1 MIKVLAECDHAF
13 SLVTKSAGVERDL
26 DLIAPMAARGLAR
39 VYLSITTLDADLAR
53 KLEPRASA
61 PARRIEALRELAA
74 AGVPTGVMVAPV
86 IPQLNDRDL
95 EAILEAAAGAGARTA
110 GWIMLRLP
118 REVAPLFRDWLA
130 THYPDRAAHVMS
142 LVQDIRG
149 GRDYD
154 ARFGTRMTGEGVWA
168 RLLRQRFHKA
178 CARLGLNRER
188 HELDLT
194 LFRRPGA
201 AGQAELF

>member
-1 MIKVLAECDHAF
+1 
-13 SLVTKSAGVERDL
+13 
-26 DLIAPMAARGLAR
+26 
-39 VYLSITTLDADLAR
+39 
-53 KLEPRASA
+53 
-61 PARRIEALRELAA
+61 
-74 AGVPTGVMVAPV
+74 MVAPV

-95 EAILEAAAGAGARTA
+95 EAILEAAAGAGAREA

-154 ARFGTRMTGEGVWA
+154 SRFGARMKGSGLFAELIA
-168 RLLRQRFHKA
+168 KRFALA
-178 CARLGLNRER
+178 CRRFGLNEER
-188 HELDLT
+188 AHRPLDRTQFVAPSRDGGRQAT
-194 LFRRPGA
+194 LF
-201 AGQAELF
+201 